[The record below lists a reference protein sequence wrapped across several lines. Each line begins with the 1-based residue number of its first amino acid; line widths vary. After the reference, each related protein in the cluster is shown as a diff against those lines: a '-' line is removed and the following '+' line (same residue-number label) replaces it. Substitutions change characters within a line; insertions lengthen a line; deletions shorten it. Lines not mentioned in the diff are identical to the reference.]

1 MTEWYNPGNSLYI
14 FYFSDTQTF
23 RSSIGSFQT
32 LFRESVKFWN
42 FDKMFG
48 ASDSQQKTSGGF
60 LIQQNP
66 ICNSRDIGDFL
77 FLEHFR
83 T

>member
-1 MTEWYNPGNSLYI
+1 MPQNG
-14 FYFSDTQTF
+14 
-23 RSSIGSFQT
+23 RFQT
-32 LFRESVKFWN
+32 LFRESVKFLN

-77 FLEHFR
+77 FLEYFQYCLSTIHIVYHQYMHII
-83 T
+83 